1 MTSSLFPVSFQP
13 RRVLLAVLVLL
24 TLLIASALAAGATGA
39 RAAAPVLDLEHLSGA
54 EEAAMLAKGEVT
66 SVQLVEAY
74 AERITALN
82 KAGPGLNAVTQI
94 NPDAIAEA
102 EKADVLRLE
111 GKSLGPAMGL
121 PILLKDIIDATP
133 MYTSAGDWALR
144 QSFPEKDSGV
154 AKQLRAHG
162 VVILGKVGLSEWAN
176 SFGSQ
181 PSGFSNLTGQVLNA
195 NDTAQGP
202 SGSSSGSGAAGDAAL
217 AALTIGTETSGS
229 IISPSTAQSMVG
241 LRPTLGL
248 VPGYGIAP
256 ILASQDTAG
265 PMVRTV
271 TDAAMTLQSI
281 AEVPGTDPEANAE
294 YEGIMGPQ
302 WFENGDITPAPFDSL
317 PNYMEAIDLNYV
329 RGKRIGYNGNEC
341 TPVAPATTCTPTD
354 NQKAVQKAKEVLEA
368 AGAIMVYDP
377 ATTVPTLPALPT
389 NYEAHATI
397 DSYYEHLGTSVPIHN
412 LVEEVAS
419 DDTNPQEGEKD
430 GIKTHRAES
439 LIPLRGES
447 ALGTENAEKYEKVL
461 PERKALYH
469 AAIERMMNKPN
480 GIGSEGPVIAVIGSA
495 PSGPQA
501 GLPQI
506 VVPMGYSST
515 TRRNIG
521 VNVNGGAYDEMNLL
535 GVAYVIEQGTK
546 LRQSVGE
553 VNPAA
558 YRCAHTAIPAP
569 FAGRGH
575 CNPESEAI
583 DGLLG
588 GEQTILPFSL
598 ETTSAAELEE
608 MMEDGDLT
616 SEELVKAELTRI
628 ALTNADGIA
637 TQSVRALAPEALA
650 DAQAADAARA
660 GGDEGPLLGI
670 PFLVDDSI
678 DAEGLATSGGSI
690 ALQDNLPAADST
702 LVAKLK
708 AAGAVVLGDANT
720 SELGGMMEP
729 ANMPA
734 GYSSL
739 GGQALLPA
747 DTNKNV
753 GGSSGGSAGAVS
765 VGLAPLAI
773 GLETSPEASRAIVPA
788 ENAGLVA
795 IKPTVGLVSRA
806 GVMPTAR
813 SQESPT
819 PMAMTVADVAAQLD
833 VLAGPDPADPATQTQ
848 PSPVPDY
855 SAGLVPTALAGDKIA
870 TVAVKATPS
879 ERSANELA
887 YVAATEAA
895 TSAGATTEVVT
906 PGAAATAPSVVPYEF
921 HRDLDSYLAAPGDG
935 PESLQGVIGYN
946 KEHPVEGLKFGQA
959 GLIAAQATS
968 ISGEKTAYET
978 NLATG
983 RTESKAVINATL
995 TGGKVALMVP
1005 SGSALV
1011 AIADRA
1017 GYPVLTLP
1025 AGFGLQDSSTGAD
1038 PIGVDLIGVE
1048 YSEAELLADA
1058 FALEAKMEARQKGPA
1073 YMRAGSI
1080 VAPQFSGVPSMTNP
1094 SMFRCTPGSAYYSP
1108 YDCNPVEVVLHGNSP
1123 GGGGAGGGGGGDQ
1136 GGGGDTTTPPE
1147 SPAPPAP
1154 KPELKPGKTATL
1166 LPGKGTA
1173 LLTVQV
1179 SGPGKLVLSGAG
1191 VKKVTANPKKAGP
1204 VKLTVK
1210 AVGGKAKTLAK
1221 TGKVTVHLKLVFTA
1235 ADGTTVTTT
1244 KTLVLKKKV

>member
-1 MTSSLFPVSFQP
+1 
-13 RRVLLAVLVLL
+13 
-24 TLLIASALAAGATGA
+24 
-39 RAAAPVLDLEHLSGA
+39 
-54 EEAAMLAKGEVT
+54 
-66 SVQLVEAY
+66 
-74 AERITALN
+74 
-82 KAGPGLNAVTQI
+82 
-94 NPDAIAEA
+94 
-102 EKADVLRLE
+102 
-111 GKSLGPAMGL
+111 
-121 PILLKDIIDATP
+121 

-144 QSFPEKDSGV
+144 DSFPEKDSGV

-162 VVILGKVGLSEWAN
+162 VVILGKLGLSEWAN

-195 NDTAQGP
+195 NDMAQGP

-229 IISPSTAQSMVG
+229 IISPSNAQSLVG

-281 AEVPGTDPEANAE
+281 AEIPGADPEANAE
-294 YEGIMGPQ
+294 YEGIMGPH
-302 WFENGDITPAPFDSL
+302 WLENGDITPAPYTTL
-317 PNYMEAIDLNYV
+317 PNYLDALDLNFV
-329 RGKRIGYNGNEC
+329 KGKRIGYNGN
-341 TPVAPATTCTPTD
+341 TCTPAPCTPSD
-354 NQKAVQKAKEVLEA
+354 TQKAVQKAKEVLEA
-368 AGAIMVYDP
+368 AGAIMVEDTAP
-377 ATTVPTLPALPT
+377 TLPTLPALPP

-397 DSYYEHLGTSVPIHN
+397 DSYYAHLGDSVPLHN

-430 GIKTHRAES
+430 GISTHRRES
-439 LIPLRGES
+439 LVPLRGEG
-447 ALGTENAEKYEKVL
+447 ATGPGGKPEGTENAEAYEKVL
-461 PERKALYH
+461 PERKAIYH
-469 AAIERMMNKPN
+469 AAIEGMMNAPS
-480 GIGSEGPVIAVIGSA
+480 GGGGPVIAVIGSV

-506 VVPMGYSST
+506 AVPMGYSPT
-515 TRRNIG
+515 QRRNVGIS
-521 VNVNGGAYDEMNLL
+521 VNGGAYDEFDLL

-546 LRQSVGE
+546 LRKGVGE

-569 FAGRGH
+569 FAERGH
-575 CNPESEAI
+575 CNPDYGSTLEAA
-583 DGLLG
+583 G

-598 ETTSAAELEE
+598 ETTSATELED
-608 MMEDGDLT
+608 MMEAGDLT

-628 ALTNADGIA
+628 ALTNAHGIS

-660 GGDEGPLLGI
+660 GGAEGPLLGI

-678 DAEGLATSGGSI
+678 DVDGLATSGGSI

-708 AAGAVVLGDANT
+708 AAGAVVLGDTNT
-720 SELGGMMEP
+720 SELGGVMEGS
-729 ANMPA
+729 NMPQ

-819 PMAMTVADVAAQLD
+819 PMAQSVADVAAQLD
-833 VLAGPDPADPATQTQ
+833 VLAGPDPADPVTETQ

-870 TVAVKATPS
+870 TVAVKATAS
-879 ERSANELA
+879 ERSAAEQV

-906 PGAAATAPSVVPYEF
+906 PGTAATAPSVIPYEL
-921 HRDLDSYLAAPGDG
+921 HRDLDSFLAATPGG
-935 PESLQGVIGYN
+935 GSESLQGIIEYD
-946 KEHPVEGLKFGQA
+946 KAHPVEGLKYGQA

-968 ISGEKTAYET
+968 IGGEKTTYET

-1058 FALEAKMEARQKGPA
+1058 FALEAKLEARQKGPA

-1094 SMFRCTPGSAYYSP
+1094 GMFRCTPGSAYYNP
-1108 YDCNPVEVVLHGNSP
+1108 YDCNPEVVELHGNPPS
-1123 GGGGAGGGGGGDQ
+1123 GGGGGGQ
-1136 GGGGDTTTPPE
+1136 GGGGGDTTTPPE

-1154 KPELKPGKTATL
+1154 KPELKPGKTAKL

-1173 LLTVQV
+1173 LLTIQV

-1191 VKKVTANPKKAGP
+1191 VKKVTAHPKKAGP

-1210 AVGGKAKTLAK
+1210 AVGAKAKTLAK

-1235 ADGTTVTTT
+1235 ADGSTVTTT
-1244 KTLVLKKKV
+1244 KTVTLKKKV